1 MKIKVIQVGK
11 TKDRYF
17 RDAVAEFEK
26 RVSPYANLEI
36 MTLKE
41 VSASKT
47 VSKESCKE
55 EEGRKILKALDERA
69 FVVAL
74 DEGGKEFTS
83 PGFAKFLSG
92 HKDVGRT
99 VIFVIGGTFG
109 LTEEV
114 RQRADLVMSMSQMT
128 FTHQMIRPFLLE
140 QIYRGLMII
149 VGKEYHV

>member
-17 RDAVAEFEK
+17 QDAAAEFEK
-26 RVSPYANLEI
+26 RISPYANLEI
-36 MTLKE
+36 VTLKE
-41 VSASKT
+41 VTPSKT
-47 VSKESCKE
+47 VSKESCRQQE
-55 EEGRKILKALDERA
+55 AEKILKAMSDGD

-74 DEGGKEFTS
+74 DEIGKEYTS
-83 PGFAKFLSG
+83 PEFAEVLRG
-92 HKDVGRT
+92 HKDMGRT
-99 VIFVIGGTFG
+99 VTFVIGGTFG
-109 LTEEV
+109 LTDEV
-114 RQRADLVMSMSQMT
+114 RSRADLVMAMSRMT